1 MRMKNVM
8 GMLLIMLLFS
18 CKSKAVLA
26 EGSANSS
33 ISADKVIENHYNNK
47 TEFSTVYIKANA
59 KYKDDRNSQNVTAE
73 IKIKKNEVILVSIRF
88 LGITMAKA
96 LITPTE
102 VKYYD
107 KINQKYFEGDYVLLS
122 QWLGTDLDYQK
133 VQNILF
139 GKPMDDLTKS
149 KFTVSIA
156 NKLYRLESGKG
167 NAILKAFLFEAEN
180 FLLKKQEMNQPSE
193 QRALQIAYPEYQKYT
208 EAILPSSIIIDAN
221 HKEKK
226 TNIDIAYK
234 SASFNEELSFPYSV
248 PEGYERIFI
257 DKP

>member
-1 MRMKNVM
+1 MKNFI
-8 GMLLIMLLFS
+8 GFALILFFCS

-26 EGSANSS
+26 EGSASS
-33 ISADKVIENHYNNK
+33 SLSSEKVIENHYNNK
-47 TEFSTVYIKANA
+47 SQFSTVYIKANA
-59 KYKDDRNSQNVTAE
+59 KYKDDKNSQSVTAE
-73 IKIKKNEVILVSIRF
+73 IKIKNDEVILVSIRF

-107 KINQKYFEGDYVLLS
+107 KINQKYFEGDYALLS

-133 VQNILF
+133 VQNILL
-139 GKPMDDLTKS
+139 GNPMDDLTKS
-149 KFTVSIA
+149 KFTVSIV
-156 NKLYRLESGKG
+156 NKLYRLETGKG
-167 NAILKAFLFEAEN
+167 NNILKAFLFEAEN
-180 FLLKKQEMNQPSE
+180 FLLKQQEMNQPAA
-193 QRALQIAYPEYQKYT
+193 QRALQIVYSDYQKYA

-248 PEGYERIFI
+248 PEGYERMYIE
-257 DKP
+257 KR